1 MTKTVILGDEYD
13 DGLRDRL
20 MAVLRDKGAQLLD
33 GSWELAGSQELESCR
48 LRLDGA
54 EMTVEAETYI
64 GLSLTG
70 PPPLVDAIAAA
81 LQLPA

>member
-13 DGLRDRL
+13 DDLRGRL
-20 MAVLRDKGAQLLD
+20 MAVLRDRGAGLLD
-33 GSWELAGSQELESCR
+33 GSWDLAGSQELESCR

-54 EMTVEAETYI
+54 EVTVEAETYV

-70 PPPLVDAIAAA
+70 PPALVDAIVAA
-81 LQLPA
+81 LHPPA